1 MNFITYINQQGVF
14 KTVECTAVGAD
25 GLLKTVSA
33 INENFLVTAVFVN
46 SVKRKVV
53 EGSGVSPVQCA
64 VINDDNFDGNLLDQ
78 NHYNVEGTKFEA
90 FLIDLPVVGGGS
102 TVPSVSSASAGG
114 SHYPKLIKFTLED
127 MDHVVFKRHFD
138 GGLVLIFNK
147 ASGDNHIVSTVSHVG
162 AGTPFVFLYALQ
174 QENISNNEL
183 FVFGDYY
190 FQMTGDFSVYPFR
203 FLFYMNELNN
213 TFGLLCNTPNLSY
226 SFFPLDVSGT
236 YLFKFNYYGARF
248 SMYVGYKAIPKIPV
262 TPA

>member
-25 GLLKTVSA
+25 GLVKTVST
-33 INENFLVTAVFVN
+33 INENYLVTAVFVN
-46 SVKRKVV
+46 SVKRKVI

-102 TVPSVSSASAGG
+102 AVPSVSSSVGG
-114 SHYPKLIKFTLED
+114 CHYPKLIKFTLED
-127 MDHVVFKRHFD
+127 MDDVAFKRHFD
-138 GGLVLIFNK
+138 GGLMLSFNK
-147 ASGDNHIVSTVSHVG
+147 ASGDNYVTSSVGHVG
-162 AGTPFVFLYALQ
+162 VGTPFVFLYDLQ
-174 QENISNNEL
+174 QKNFGVNEL
-183 FVFGDYY
+183 VVFGDYY
-190 FQMTGDFSVYPFR
+190 FKMSGDLTQYPFR

-213 TFGLLCNTPNLSY
+213 TFGLLCNTPNLFY
-226 SFFPLDVSGT
+226 SFVPLDILGT
-236 YLFKFNYYGARF
+236 YSFNFNYFGSVF
-248 SMYVGYKAIPKIPV
+248 SLYVGYKAVPKIPV